1 MYRTIVCTADDDGGN
16 GLSEYWRK
24 TDGKLCILPA
34 KRATVHSDTTDVE
47 KYPGDFRSTGG
58 TTLIL
63 CVYLYCVPISL
74 QNLFEACAGIIE
86 FLFDAGLYF

>member
-1 MYRTIVCTADDDGGN
+1 MYRAVVCAPHDDGGN
-16 GLSEYWRK
+16 GIPEYRRKTAGKLWILSE
-24 TDGKLCILPA
+24 
-34 KRATVHSDTTDVE
+34 KRAAVHSDITDFD
-47 KYPGDFRSTGG
+47 KYPGNFRSTGG
-58 TTLIL
+58 ATLIL